1 MLFFALVFE
10 DTDDA
15 TPVYAFVLFL
25 SANMMIKL
33 FLRSEW
39 KKISLSKNV
48 KHTHTHFIKDLLF
61 FELHEKLSLSTLSLF
76 LSLSFQALFFS
87 PNVNAKQQREHTT

>member
-39 KKISLSKNV
+39 KKISLSY
-48 KHTHTHFIKDLLF
+48 TM
-61 FELHEKLSLSTLSLF
+61 
-76 LSLSFQALFFS
+76 
-87 PNVNAKQQREHTT
+87 

>member
-1 MLFFALVFE
+1 MLFTLVFE

-15 TPVYAFVLFL
+15 KPVAFLLFL

-39 KKISLSKNV
+39 KKISLSY
-48 KHTHTHFIKDLLF
+48 TM
-61 FELHEKLSLSTLSLF
+61 
-76 LSLSFQALFFS
+76 
-87 PNVNAKQQREHTT
+87 

>member
-25 SANMMIKL
+25 SANM
-33 FLRSEW
+33 
-39 KKISLSKNV
+39 
-48 KHTHTHFIKDLLF
+48 T
-61 FELHEKLSLSTLSLF
+61 TLM
-76 LSLSFQALFFS
+76 
-87 PNVNAKQQREHTT
+87 